1 MLRSLFALVA
11 LSHAAAWQLSGVSL
25 APCGR
30 RVIAP
35 TMQFGG
41 RKPGAK
47 PKKRGGSS
55 FYDDE
60 NDTVTQEQWQ
70 PSFVEN
76 GDVDLANVG
85 GIYYVAL
92 LPFLFFFVAYVS
104 GAFNF
109 GYGKGARADPSASP
123 PPVCRTPWL
132 TRPHRA
138 QVTFNPR
145 ARCAL

>member
-30 RVIAP
+30 RVTAP

-60 NDTVTQEQWQ
+60 NDTVTQDQWQ

-123 PPVCRTPWL
+123 LPMCRIPWPK
-132 TRPHRA
+132 RRR
-138 QVTFNPR
+138 PR
-145 ARCAL
+145 ASHERTTRR

>member
-1 MLRSLFALVA
+1 MLRSLIALVA
-11 LSHAAAWQLSGVSL
+11 LSHAAAWQLPGVSL

-30 RVIAP
+30 RVTAP

-60 NDTVTQEQWQ
+60 NDTVSQEQWQ
-70 PSFVEN
+70 PNFVEN

-85 GIYYVAL
+85 GVYYVAL
-92 LPFLFFFVAYVS
+92 IPFLLFFVAYVS

-109 GYGKGARADPSASP
+109 GYGKGARADPP

-138 QVTFNPR
+138 QVTFSPR